1 MPEPAAD
8 REEKVEEEREE
19 GKEEKVEEEREEGKE
34 EKVKKDIVIFLSEEE
49 AAVPSKVTMY

>member
-8 REEKVEEEREE
+8 REEKVEEKEREE
-19 GKEEKVEEEREEGKE
+19 VKE

-49 AAVPSKVTMY
+49 AAVPSKVTIYWLVD